1 MARKKAEKVDEVEVV
16 ENIEAVVKR
25 YSKQDILRSSK
36 FDDIEK
42 DFLYACLPEGLYTVE
57 EARKKLDKFLKGV
70 IK

>member
-1 MARKKAEKVDEVEVV
+1 MARKKAEKVDEVEAV

-25 YSKQDILRSSK
+25 YSKQDILRSNK

>member
-25 YSKQDILRSSK
+25 YSKQDILRSNK

-42 DFLYACLPEGLYTVE
+42 DFLYA
-57 EARKKLDKFLKGV
+57 
-70 IK
+70 

>member
-1 MARKKAEKVDEVEVV
+1 MARKKVEKTTESVDIDTV
-16 ENIEAVVKR
+16 ENDIKR
-25 YSKQDILRSSK
+25 YSKQDILTSNQ

-57 EARKKLDKFLKGV
+57 EARKKLEKYLKEV

>member
-57 EARKKLDKFLKGV
+57 EARKKLDKFLKGI